1 MGELARIGIAIPEE
15 LLEEFDKS
23 IERRGYATRSEAVRD
38 LVRKE
43 LVDEISASPTA
54 EVYGAVTLI
63 YDHHARLLLD
73 KLTDLQHQYHDAV
86 MSSVHVHLDHDN
98 CLEVIL
104 VRGKSASVRK
114 LADSLIATKP
124 VDVFL
129 DGAANP
135 GRMDPVDCGRPD
147 KVSIEHENLLSAG
160 EA

>member
-15 LLEEFDKS
+15 LLAEFDRL
-23 IERRGYATRSEAVRD
+23 IERRGYATRS
-38 LVRKE
+38 
-43 LVDEISASPTA
+43 TA

-73 KLTDLQHQYHDAV
+73 KLTDLQHQYHEAV

-114 LADSLIATKP
+114 LADSLIAMKG
-124 VDVFL
+124 VKH
-129 DGAANP
+129 
-135 GRMDPVDCGRPD
+135 GRFMLTTSGHD
-147 KVSIEHENLLSAG
+147 
-160 EA
+160 